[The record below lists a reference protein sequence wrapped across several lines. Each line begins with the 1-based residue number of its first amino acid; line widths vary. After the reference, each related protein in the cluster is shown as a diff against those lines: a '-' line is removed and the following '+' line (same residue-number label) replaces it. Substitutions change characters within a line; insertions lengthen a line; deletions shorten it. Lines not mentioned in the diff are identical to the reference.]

1 MDAFKN
7 NNQLTE
13 LDLSGCCI
21 QKGDDLAEFVRTAP
35 SLQRLL
41 LAWNSLGAAR
51 TGVAALAFAIASS
64 PSLQEVDLRSN
75 QIGPATAAALAL
87 ALRTNNTLKRLGISR
102 LDVE

>member
-64 PSLQEVDLRSN
+64 PSLQE
-75 QIGPATAAALAL
+75 IYEAT
-87 ALRTNNTLKRLGISR
+87 K
-102 LDVE
+102 